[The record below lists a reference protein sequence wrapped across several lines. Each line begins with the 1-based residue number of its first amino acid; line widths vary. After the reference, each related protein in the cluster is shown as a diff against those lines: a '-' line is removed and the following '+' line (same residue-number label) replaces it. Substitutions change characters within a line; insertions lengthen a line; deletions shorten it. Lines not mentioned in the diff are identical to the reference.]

1 MASLQGIKKRLQ
13 GVRNIN
19 QMTSAMELVAATKMR
34 RSQEVALASRA
45 YALTAF
51 EILANLVQYL
61 HTQMNADFT
70 QIRADKKYTRM
81 DADEDTDTRG
91 YGEHFA
97 LINPAARGIV
107 RDNPRYSN
115 NPRISAIV
123 VVASDKG
130 LAGSF
135 NSAVFRKFES
145 YLESSGLQ
153 ASGFT
158 TIAVGAKAID
168 YLRRR
173 GFAVDA
179 QYTRQ
184 GDSIR
189 PAEVEPIANHLIDGY
204 IAGRWDRV
212 LVFST
217 HFMST
222 LRQEVIMR
230 QLLPIDVAKIRAT
243 FEELIP
249 ETGRFSELHRQI
261 IESRP
266 ARPIEYLIE
275 PSPEVAINHL
285 LPLLSKMQVY
295 DLILEA
301 NASEHSA
308 RRMAMKNASDNAGEL
323 IGDLTREYNRSR
335 QASITREIIEITSTA
350 AALKR

>member
-51 EILANLVQYL
+51 EILANLVEGL
-61 HTQMNADFT
+61 VAM
-70 QIRADKKYTRM
+70 
-81 DADEDTDTRG
+81 G
-91 YGEHFA
+91 
-97 LINPAARGIV
+97 NPDVATKDVFNPSNFPLLKQRTV
-107 RDNPRYSN
+107 RKT
-115 NPRISAIV
+115 AV
-123 VVASDKG
+123 LVVAADKG

-135 NSAVFRKFES
+135 NSAVFKK
-145 YLESSGLQ
+145 LESFIVNGQLSTVNCQ
-153 ASGFT
+153 F
-158 TIAVGAKAID
+158 IAVGTKAID

-173 GFAVDA
+173 NLPVDA
-179 QYTRQ
+179 TYTRQ
-184 GDSIR
+184 GDSVR
-189 PAEVEPIANHLIDGY
+189 LAEVEPIANHLIDGY

-212 LVFST
+212 VVFST
-217 HFMST
+217 HFMSA
-222 LRQEVIMR
+222 LRQEVVMR
-230 QLLPIDVAKIRAT
+230 QLLPIDFNKIRAT
-243 FEELIP
+243 LEEIIP
-249 ETGRFSELHRQI
+249 ETGRFSELRRKI

-266 ARPIEYLIE
+266 TRPIEYLIE
-275 PSPEVAINHL
+275 PSPEVALNQL

-295 DLILEA
+295 HLMLEA